1 MLHRWIATTVL
12 CVVAA
17 SCGGSS
23 SSASSPAPPATSAGA
38 AGGTVTPVDATPAT
52 LAAQLV
58 AVDAQLA
65 RSIDAWKT
73 DGGTASWP
81 PPPALVLQAVTE
93 QRIFGTLALHPALLR
108 AALPMLP
115 AGLRAEALANA
126 TAAAKLLSLVQPS
139 SDAVTFKTRAPLP
152 ADTLLADFRAAQAR
166 FGVPWQVLAAVNLV
180 ESRFGRV
187 VSNSSAGAQGPMQF
201 IPATWAA
208 YGLGGDVHDPHDAI
222 MGAANYLHASGAPA
236 DVATALFHYNPAS
249 TYVHAVL
256 LYAHEMMR
264 DPRTFYAYY
273 NWQVFVLTPQG
284 LKQLTGPGS

>member
-1 MLHRWIATTVL
+1 MAAL

-17 SCGGSS
+17 SCSGSS
-23 SSASSPAPPATSAGA
+23 SPPASSEPPAASAESPGARGTPSANTPASLAAQLQTVDTQLDRSIDTWKA
-38 AGGTVTPVDATPAT
+38 AGGTT
-52 LAAQLV
+52 
-58 AVDAQLA
+58 
-65 RSIDAWKT
+65 
-73 DGGTASWP
+73 SWP
-81 PPPALVLQAVTE
+81 PPSSLVLQAVTE

-108 AALPMLP
+108 EVLPTLSG
-115 AGLRAEALANA
+115 GLRAETLANA

-139 SDAVTFKTRAPLP
+139 SHAVTFKTRAPLP

-187 VSNSSAGAQGPMQF
+187 ISNSSAGAQGPMQF

-222 MGAANYLHASGAPA
+222 LGAANYLHASGAPGSL
-236 DVATALFHYNPAS
+236 ATALYHYNPAPE
-249 TYVHAVL
+249 YVHAVL

-284 LKQLTGPGS
+284 LEQLTGPGT